1 MKEGGHKDGGH
12 PRIIIRRRSGGH
24 ASPHGG
30 AWKIALADFMTTLMA
45 LFLVLWVIATA
56 TPEQLRGLADY
67 FSTPLAQAVAGG
79 DRDTASDSAI
89 PGGGPDHVYNE
100 GERANVHLQPQPRP
114 SEQRRRL
121 RHLRDKIMAA
131 VRADKQLRDVRDQLR
146 FEMTPEGLRIQMV
159 DSDRRPM
166 FELGSDKLE
175 PYMQGLLRAMVPLLN
190 ELTNQLS
197 IYGYTDD
204 RPFQGGDNGYG
215 NWELS
220 AARANASRRELVA
233 GGLDGSKLLTVTGVA
248 DRIPLAGAEP
258 SDPAN
263 RRIELLVLTA
273 KAAQRITDGAPLPQQ
288 QDGLADDGSLDDD
301 APAPVANRAALVLP
315 AVQPKQGK

>member
-1 MKEGGHKDGGH
+1 MKEGH
-12 PRIIIRRRSGGH
+12 PRIIIRRKGGGH
-24 ASPHGG
+24 GGHHGG
-30 AWKIALADFMTTLMA
+30 AWKIALADFMTALMA
-45 LFLVLWVIATA
+45 LFLVLWVISTA

-79 DRDTASDSAI
+79 DRNTASDSAI
-89 PGGGPDHVYNE
+89 PGGGPDPVYNE
-100 GERANVHLQPQPRP
+100 GERANIHLQPQPRP

-121 RHLRDKIMAA
+121 RHLRDRIMAA
-131 VRADKQLRDVRDQLR
+131 VQANKQLRDVRDQLR

-175 PYMQGLLRAMVPLLN
+175 PYMRDLLRAMVPFLN
-190 ELTNQLS
+190 ELPNDLS
-197 IYGYTDD
+197 IYGYTDN
-204 RPFQGGDNGYG
+204 RQYQSGENGYS

-233 GGLDGSKLLTVTGVA
+233 DGLDSGKLLTVTGVA
-248 DRIPLAGAEP
+248 DRIPLPGAKP

-273 KAAQRITDGAPLPQQ
+273 KAAKKIMDGASLADQ
-288 QDGLADDGSLDDD
+288 QDGEADQEPRHAGDAIPATHQAALA
-301 APAPVANRAALVLP
+301 APVAK
-315 AVQPKQGK
+315 PKQGK

>member
-1 MKEGGHKDGGH
+1 MKEGH
-12 PRIIIRRRSGGH
+12 PRIIIRRKGGGH
-24 ASPHGG
+24 AGHHGG

-56 TPEQLRGLADY
+56 APEQLRGLADY

-79 DRDTASDSAI
+79 DRTTSSDSAI

-100 GERANVHLQPQPRP
+100 GERANVHVQAQPRP
-114 SEQRRRL
+114 SEQRERL
-121 RHLRDKIMAA
+121 RHLRDNIMAA
-131 VRADKQLRDVRDQLR
+131 VQANKQLRDVRDQLR

-175 PYMQGLLRAMVPLLN
+175 PYMRDLLRAMVPFLN
-190 ELTNQLS
+190 ELPNQLS

-204 RPFQGGDNGYG
+204 RPYQTGENGYS

-220 AARANASRRELVA
+220 AGRANASRRELVA
-233 GGLDGSKLLTVTGVA
+233 DGLDSSKLLTVTGVA
-248 DRIPLAGAEP
+248 DRIPLPGAKS

-263 RRIELLVLTA
+263 RRIELLVLTSN
-273 KAAQRITDGAPLPQQ
+273 AAQRITDGAPLSLQQ
-288 QDGLADDGSLDDD
+288 GGEADHEPPNAGGAALATQRAASA
-301 APAPVANRAALVLP
+301 APAVKL
-315 AVQPKQGK
+315 QGR

>member
-1 MKEGGHKDGGH
+1 MKEGH
-12 PRIIIRRRSGGH
+12 PRIIIRRKGGGH
-24 ASPHGG
+24 AGHHGG

-79 DRDTASDSAI
+79 DRTTSSDSAI

-100 GERANVHLQPQPRP
+100 GERANVHVQAQPRP
-114 SEQRRRL
+114 SEQRERL
-121 RHLRDKIMAA
+121 RHLRDNIMAA
-131 VRADKQLRDVRDQLR
+131 VQANKQLRDVRDQLR

-175 PYMQGLLRAMVPLLN
+175 PYMRDLLRAMVPFLN
-190 ELTNQLS
+190 ELPNQLS

-204 RPFQGGDNGYG
+204 RPYQTGENGYS

-220 AARANASRRELVA
+220 AGRANASRRELVA
-233 GGLDGSKLLTVTGVA
+233 DGLDSSKLLTVTGVA
-248 DRIPLAGAEP
+248 DRIPLPGAKS

-263 RRIELLVLTA
+263 RRIELLVLTSN
-273 KAAQRITDGAPLPQQ
+273 AAQRITDGAPLSLQQ
-288 QDGLADDGSLDDD
+288 GGEADHEPPNAGGAALATQRAASA
-301 APAPVANRAALVLP
+301 APAVKL
-315 AVQPKQGK
+315 QGR

>member
-1 MKEGGHKDGGH
+1 MKEGGHPRIVIRRKGGGH
-12 PRIIIRRRSGGH
+12 GGH
-24 ASPHGG
+24 HGG

-79 DRDTASDSAI
+79 DRTTTSDSAI

-100 GERANVHLQPQPRP
+100 GERANVHVQAHPRP
-114 SEQRRRL
+114 SEQRLRL
-121 RHLRDKIMAA
+121 RHLRDNIMAA
-131 VRADKQLRDVRDQLR
+131 VQANKQLRDVRDQLR

-175 PYMQGLLRAMVPLLN
+175 PYMRDLLRAMVPFLN
-190 ELTNQLS
+190 ELPNQLS

-204 RPFQGGDNGYG
+204 RQFQTGDNGYS

-233 GGLDGSKLLTVTGVA
+233 DGLDTRKLLTVTGVA
-248 DRIPLAGAEP
+248 DRIPLPGAKP

-263 RRIELLVLTA
+263 RRIELLVLTTQ
-273 KAAQRITDGAPLPQQ
+273 AAQRITDGAPLSMQ
-288 QDGLADDGSLDDD
+288 QDGGEGHGQAEAG
-301 APAPVANRAALVLP
+301 AQTPASPAAALGAP
-315 AVQPKQGK
+315 QPKLRQGK

>member
-1 MKEGGHKDGGH
+1 MKEGGH
-12 PRIIIRRRSGGH
+12 PRIIIRRKSSGQGDH
-24 ASPHGG
+24 HGG

-89 PGGGPDHVYNE
+89 PGGGPDPVYNE
-100 GERANVHLQPQPRP
+100 GERANIHLQPQPRP

-121 RHLRDKIMAA
+121 RHLRDRIMAA
-131 VRADKQLRDVRDQLR
+131 VQANKQLRDVRDQLR

-175 PYMQGLLRAMVPLLN
+175 PYMRDLLRAMVPFLN
-190 ELTNQLS
+190 ELPNDLS
-197 IYGYTDD
+197 IYGYTDN
-204 RPFQGGDNGYG
+204 RQYQSGENGYS

-233 GGLDGSKLLTVTGVA
+233 DGLDSGKLLTVTGVA
-248 DRIPLAGAEP
+248 DRIPLPGAKP

-273 KAAQRITDGAPLPQQ
+273 KAAKKIMDGAS
-288 QDGLADDGSLDDD
+288 LADQPDGEADQEPRHAGD
-301 APAPVANRAALVLP
+301 AIPATHQAALAAPVAK
-315 AVQPKQGK
+315 PKQGK

>member
-1 MKEGGHKDGGH
+1 MKEAGH
-12 PRIIIRRRSGGH
+12 PRIIIRRKGGGQEGH
-24 ASPHGG
+24 HGG

-114 SEQRRRL
+114 SEQRLRL
-121 RHLRDKIMAA
+121 RHLRDNIMAA
-131 VRADKQLRDVRDQLR
+131 VQANKQLRDVRDQLR

-166 FELGSDKLE
+166 FELGSDRLE
-175 PYMQGLLRAMVPLLN
+175 SYMRDLLRAMVPFLN
-190 ELTNQLS
+190 ELPNQLS
-197 IYGYTDD
+197 IYGHTDD
-204 RPFQGGDNGYG
+204 RQFQGGDNGYS

-220 AARANASRRELVA
+220 TARANASRRELVTD
-233 GGLDGSKLLTVTGVA
+233 GLDGSKLLTVTGVA
-248 DRIPLAGAEP
+248 DRVPLPGAKP

-273 KAAQRITDGAPLPQQ
+273 KAAQRITDGAPLSPQQ
-288 QDGLADDGSLDDD
+288 GGLADHELPGDER
-301 APAPVANRAALVLP
+301 AAPVAGRAALAMP
-315 AVQPKQGK
+315 AIRLGPGR

>member
-1 MKEGGHKDGGH
+1 
-12 PRIIIRRRSGGH
+12 
-24 ASPHGG
+24 
-30 AWKIALADFMTTLMA
+30 
-45 LFLVLWVIATA
+45 
-56 TPEQLRGLADY
+56 LRGLADY

-79 DRDTASDSAI
+79 DRDTASDSVI

-131 VRADKQLRDVRDQLR
+131 VQADKQLRDVRDQLR

-175 PYMQGLLRAMVPLLN
+175 PYMRDLLRAMVPFLN
-190 ELTNQLS
+190 ELPNQLS

-233 GGLDGSKLLTVTGVA
+233 DGLDGGKLLTVTGVA
-248 DRIPLAGAEP
+248 DRIPLPGAEP

-273 KAAQRITDGAPLPQQ
+273 KAAQRITDGAPLSQQ
-288 QDGLADDGSLDDD
+288 QDRQADAGSLDDD
-301 APAPVANRAALVLP
+301 TPAPVVNRAALVLP

>member
-1 MKEGGHKDGGH
+1 MKEGH
-12 PRIIIRRRSGGH
+12 PRIIIRRKGGGH
-24 ASPHGG
+24 AGHHGG

-79 DRDTASDSAI
+79 DRTTSSDSAI

-100 GERANVHLQPQPRP
+100 GERANVHVQAQPRP
-114 SEQRRRL
+114 SEQRERL
-121 RHLRDKIMAA
+121 RHLRDNIMAA
-131 VRADKQLRDVRDQLR
+131 VQANKQLRDVRDQLR

-175 PYMQGLLRAMVPLLN
+175 PYMRDLLRAMVPFLN
-190 ELTNQLS
+190 ELPNQLS

-204 RPFQGGDNGYG
+204 RPYQTGENGYS

-220 AARANASRRELVA
+220 AGRANASRRELVA
-233 GGLDGSKLLTVTGVA
+233 DGLDSSKLLTVTGVA
-248 DRIPLAGAEP
+248 DRIPLPGAKS

-263 RRIELLVLTA
+263 RRIELLVLTSN
-273 KAAQRITDGAPLPQQ
+273 AAQRITDGAPLSLQQ
-288 QDGLADDGSLDDD
+288 GGEADHEPPNAGGAALAMQRAASA
-301 APAPVANRAALVLP
+301 APAVKL
-315 AVQPKQGK
+315 QGR

>member
-1 MKEGGHKDGGH
+1 MKEGGHPRIVIRRKSSGHGGH
-12 PRIIIRRRSGGH
+12 
-24 ASPHGG
+24 HGG

-79 DRDTASDSAI
+79 DRTTTSDSAI

-100 GERANVHLQPQPRP
+100 GERANVHVQAQPRP
-114 SEQRRRL
+114 SEQRLRL
-121 RHLRDKIMAA
+121 RHLRDNIMAA
-131 VRADKQLRDVRDQLR
+131 VQANKQLRDVRDQLR

-175 PYMQGLLRAMVPLLN
+175 PYMRDLLRAMVPFLN
-190 ELTNQLS
+190 ELPNQLS

-204 RPFQGGDNGYG
+204 RQFQDGDNGYS

-233 GGLDGSKLLTVTGVA
+233 DGLDTRKLLTVTGVA
-248 DRIPLAGAEP
+248 DRIPLPGAKP

-263 RRIELLVLTA
+263 RRIELLVLTTQ
-273 KAAQRITDGAPLPQQ
+273 AAQRITDGAPLSMQ
-288 QDGLADDGSLDDD
+288 QDGGDGHGEAQAGAQ
-301 APAPVANRAALVLP
+301 APASPAAASGAP
-315 AVQPKQGK
+315 QPKLRQGK

>member
-1 MKEGGHKDGGH
+1 MKEGH
-12 PRIIIRRRSGGH
+12 PRIIIRRKGGGH
-24 ASPHGG
+24 AGHHGG

-79 DRDTASDSAI
+79 DRTTSSDSAI

-100 GERANVHLQPQPRP
+100 GERANVHVQAQPRP
-114 SEQRRRL
+114 SEQRERL
-121 RHLRDKIMAA
+121 RHLRDNIMAA
-131 VRADKQLRDVRDQLR
+131 VRANKQLRDVRDQLR

-175 PYMQGLLRAMVPLLN
+175 PYMRDLLRAMVPFLN
-190 ELTNQLS
+190 ELPNQLS

-204 RPFQGGDNGYG
+204 RPYQTGENGYS

-220 AARANASRRELVA
+220 AGRANASRRELVA
-233 GGLDGSKLLTVTGVA
+233 DGLDSSKLLTVTGVA
-248 DRIPLAGAEP
+248 DRIPLPGAKS

-263 RRIELLVLTA
+263 RRIELLVLTSN
-273 KAAQRITDGAPLPQQ
+273 AAQRITDGAPLSLQQ
-288 QDGLADDGSLDDD
+288 GGEADHEPPNAGGAALATQRAASA
-301 APAPVANRAALVLP
+301 APAVKL
-315 AVQPKQGK
+315 QGR

>member
-1 MKEGGHKDGGH
+1 MKEGH
-12 PRIIIRRRSGGH
+12 PRIIIRRKGGGH
-24 ASPHGG
+24 AGHHGG

-79 DRDTASDSAI
+79 DRTTSSDSAI

-100 GERANVHLQPQPRP
+100 GERANVHVQAQPRP
-114 SEQRRRL
+114 SEQRERL
-121 RHLRDKIMAA
+121 RHLRDNIMAA
-131 VRADKQLRDVRDQLR
+131 VQANKQLRDVRDQLR

-175 PYMQGLLRAMVPLLN
+175 PYMRDLLRAMVPFLN
-190 ELTNQLS
+190 ELPNQLS

-204 RPFQGGDNGYG
+204 RPYQTGENGYS

-220 AARANASRRELVA
+220 AGRANASRRELVA
-233 GGLDGSKLLTVTGVA
+233 DGLDSSKLLTVTGVA
-248 DRIPLAGAEP
+248 DRIPLPGAKS

-263 RRIELLVLTA
+263 RRIELLVLTSN
-273 KAAQRITDGAPLPQQ
+273 AAQRITDGAPLSLQQ
-288 QDGLADDGSLDDD
+288 GGEADHELPDAGGAVLATQRAAS
-301 APAPVANRAALVLP
+301 AAPVVKL
-315 AVQPKQGK
+315 KQGR

>member
-1 MKEGGHKDGGH
+1 MKEGGHPRIVIRRKGGGH
-12 PRIIIRRRSGGH
+12 GGH
-24 ASPHGG
+24 HGG

-79 DRDTASDSAI
+79 DRTTTSDSAI

-100 GERANVHLQPQPRP
+100 GERANVHVQAQPRP
-114 SEQRRRL
+114 SEQRLRL
-121 RHLRDKIMAA
+121 RHLRDNIMAA
-131 VRADKQLRDVRDQLR
+131 VQANKQLRDVRDQLR

-175 PYMQGLLRAMVPLLN
+175 PYMRDLLRAMVPFLN
-190 ELTNQLS
+190 ELPNQLS

-204 RPFQGGDNGYG
+204 RQFQTGDNGYS

-233 GGLDGSKLLTVTGVA
+233 DGLDTRKLLTVTGVA
-248 DRIPLAGAEP
+248 DRIPLPGAKP

-263 RRIELLVLTA
+263 RRIELLVLTTQ
-273 KAAQRITDGAPLPQQ
+273 AAQRITDGAPLSMQ
-288 QDGLADDGSLDDD
+288 QDGGEGHGQAEAG
-301 APAPVANRAALVLP
+301 AQTPASPAAALGAP
-315 AVQPKQGK
+315 QPKLRQGK

>member
-1 MKEGGHKDGGH
+1 MKEGGHKEGGH
-12 PRIIIRRRSGGH
+12 PRIIIRRKGGGH
-24 ASPHGG
+24 GGHHGG

-79 DRDTASDSAI
+79 DRTTTSDSAI

-100 GERANVHLQPQPRP
+100 GERANVHVQAQPRP
-114 SEQRRRL
+114 SEQRERL
-121 RHLRDKIMAA
+121 RHLRERIMAA
-131 VRADKQLRDVRDQLR
+131 VQANKQLRDIRDQLR

-159 DSDRRPM
+159 DSERRPM

-175 PYMQGLLRAMVPLLN
+175 PYMRDLLHAMVPFLN
-190 ELTNQLS
+190 ELPNQLS
-197 IYGYTDD
+197 IYGHTDD
-204 RPFQGGDNGYG
+204 RQYQNGENGYS

-233 GGLDGSKLLTVTGVA
+233 DGLDSSKLLTVTGVA
-248 DRIPLAGAEP
+248 DRIPLAGAKS

-273 KAAQRITDGAPLPQQ
+273 KAAQRITDGAPLSLQ
-288 QDGLADDGSLDDD
+288 QDGKADGADDGGV
-301 APAPVANRAALVLP
+301 AEPAAQRAALAAP
-315 AVQPKQGK
+315 ALKLKQGK

>member
-1 MKEGGHKDGGH
+1 MKEGGH
-12 PRIIIRRRSGGH
+12 PRIIIRRKSGGH
-24 ASPHGG
+24 GGHHGG

-89 PGGGPDHVYNE
+89 PGGGPDPVYNE
-100 GERANVHLQPQPRP
+100 GERANIHLQPQPRP

-121 RHLRDKIMAA
+121 RHLRDNIMAA
-131 VRADKQLRDVRDQLR
+131 VQANKQLRDVRDQLR

-159 DSDRRPM
+159 DSERRPM

-175 PYMQGLLRAMVPLLN
+175 PYMRDLLRAMVPFLN
-190 ELTNQLS
+190 ELPNQLS

-233 GGLDGSKLLTVTGVA
+233 DGLDVSKLLTVTGVA
-248 DRIPLAGAEP
+248 DRIPLPGAKP

-263 RRIELLVLTA
+263 RRIELLVLTT
-273 KAAQRITDGAPLPQQ
+273 KAAQRITDGAPL
-288 QDGLADDGSLDDD
+288 SLQPD
-301 APAPVANRAALVLP
+301 APVGRETAAGDGAVPAMDRPVPAAPPVKPN
-315 AVQPKQGK
+315 QGQ